1 MSQSL
6 YNDSRSF
13 RPNRSVSMLF
23 DDPWQIL
30 DVGSI
35 WMKEFAS
42 ALCNVVP
49 AVCWEPRISALGALR
64 RWQRLESLSN
74 PPLLVE
80 RFPMQAGYV
89 REPLASLLHFEH
101 RMAAMMKR
109 RCQKPDDSPL
119 ICSTPFYASIAEIW
133 PGPVAYYSTDL
144 TYAYDGVDAQQ
155 VKQLDRR
162 MCRVATAVLPNS
174 RRIAD
179 YFVEQAECDPA
190 KVTIIPNATRQS
202 NVAAAP
208 LLSPGPL
215 PDDISGLP
223 RPIAGVMGMLA
234 ENMDWPLLCE
244 AIRLTPDVHWV
255 FVGPSAR
262 PMRDRVQ
269 SEAREAARGLA
280 TFVGAKSYG
289 ELQQYARA
297 FDVAVLPYKKKE
309 PTYSGSS
316 TRFYEH
322 LAACRP
328 MISTRGFAELVEKV
342 PLVTLIDNAE
352 ELKEAMQSL
361 AQRQF
366 RDGLET
372 QRWRASQKGTWEERA
387 RQFAGIL
394 LSSVEVA
401 RLSSSCLG

>member
-1 MSQSL
+1 
-6 YNDSRSF
+6 
-13 RPNRSVSMLF
+13 MLF
-23 DDPWQIL
+23 DQPWQIL
-30 DVGSI
+30 DVGSV

-49 AVCWEPRISALGALR
+49 AVCWEPRISALGVLR
-64 RWQRLESLSN
+64 RRQQSEYLSN

-80 RFPMQAGYV
+80 RFPMQAGYA
-89 REPLASLLHFEH
+89 RQPLASLLHYEN
-101 RMAAMMKR
+101 RTVAMMKW
-109 RCQKPDDSPL
+109 RCARPYDTPL
-119 ICSTPFYASIAEIW
+119 ICSTPFYAPIAEIW

-144 TYAYDGVDAQQ
+144 TYAYDGVDSQQ
-155 VKQLDRR
+155 VKELDRR

-174 RRIAD
+174 RRIAN
-179 YFVEQAECDPA
+179 YFVEQAGCDPA
-190 KVTIIPNATRQS
+190 KIAVIPNATRQS
-202 NVAAAP
+202 NISSTP

-215 PDDISGLP
+215 PEDISSLP
-223 RPIAGVMGMLA
+223 RPIAGVMGILA

-255 FVGPSAR
+255 FVGPTSR
-262 PMRDRVQ
+262 PMRDRAQ
-269 SEAREAARGLA
+269 SEAREAAQRIA

-328 MISTRGFAELVEKV
+328 MISTKGFAELVEKA
-342 PLVTLIDNAE
+342 PLVTLIDTAE
-352 ELKEAMQSL
+352 QLQESIQSL
-361 AQRQF
+361 ALRQF

-372 QRWRASQKGTWEERA
+372 KRWLASQRATWEERA
-387 RQFAGIL
+387 RTM
-394 LSSVEVA
+394 VEVV
-401 RLSSSCLG
+401 LSGVDHREAVV